1 MVLEGFIGVPMRLTL
16 VLTVA
21 VFGGSMALSWL
32 SPSRR

>member
-1 MVLEGFIGVPMRLTL
+1 MVLEGFIGVPMLTL